1 MSPHSEHNHSLGR
14 ILKYTGLF
22 GGVQGFY
29 VLMSMIRSKITAEL
43 LSTKGVGI
51 IGNFNQ
57 ATEWIGSATNFGLAF
72 SAVQHIAQLH
82 AKGQER
88 AISYYVCLVRSWM
101 LIAAMLGALVMA
113 LGAPF
118 WSVLYFET
126 TDFTPHFLLLSPL
139 VALTTLNGGELAILK
154 GLRGIKQMAQTTTIS
169 AVATLLIT
177 TLFYWHWG
185 VQAIVPALL
194 LSAAVLFV
202 LQLRAAHRLVPYR
215 VRIGSWSFLRRGR
228 RLVVLGLAYA
238 VAGFVALG
246 GQALVR
252 AFIMRFPEAAGLT
265 TLSGSDVI
273 GIYSVALTL
282 TITYSRLIFT
292 SMDAEY
298 FPRLSA
304 GLSTQSEQNLIV
316 NRQIDVLVL
325 LIAPFALGFSLALP
339 FIIPM
344 LYTCEFLPALPMVV
358 GAMLSLFAKAVAT
371 PIAYLALAHAR
382 SRLYFLV
389 EASYTLA
396 LLAFVPAAYYYGGL
410 FGAGI
415 AFSLSEAAY
424 LLVVF
429 ATYRYHFGFQFEAAT
444 LRKILL
450 QLLLL
455 LPGLAL
461 LLFAPQPW
469 ASLLCGATALVS
481 LVLSWRWLS
490 RATALPTRIRRWLH
504 RHRDGGAGDGRSSE

>member
-29 VLMSMIRSKITAEL
+29 VLMSMLRSKVTAEL
-43 LSTKGVGI
+43 LSTKGVGMI
-51 IGNFNQ
+51 ANFNQ
-57 ATEWIGSATNFGLAF
+57 AAAWIGAASNLGLAF

-82 AKGQER
+82 AHGQER
-88 AISYYVCLVRSWM
+88 AISHYVCLVRSWIM
-101 LIAAMLGALVMA
+101 IAAVLGALIMGV
-113 LGAPF
+113 GAPL
-118 WSVLYFET
+118 WSILYFET
-126 TDFTPHFLLLSPL
+126 TDYVPHFLLLSPL

-154 GLRGIKQMAQTTTIS
+154 GLRAIKQMAQTSTIS
-169 AVATLLIT
+169 AVTTLLIT
-177 TLFYWHWG
+177 TFSYWQWG
-185 VQAIVPALL
+185 MRAIVPALL

-215 VRIGSWSFLRRGR
+215 LRLGSWAFLHRGR

-238 VAGFVALG
+238 MAGFVALG
-246 GQALVR
+246 GEALVR
-252 AFIMRFPEAAGLT
+252 AFIMRFPEAAGLPM
-265 TLSGSDVI
+265 LGGSDAI
-273 GIYSVALTL
+273 GLYSVGLTL

-304 GLSTQSEQNLIV
+304 GLATTSEQNLIV
-316 NRQIDVLVL
+316 NRQIDVLVI
-325 LIAPFALGFSLALP
+325 LISPFSLGFSLALP
-339 FIIPM
+339 LIIPM
-344 LYTCEFLPALPMVV
+344 LYTCDFLPALPMVV

-396 LLAFVPAAYYYGGL
+396 LLAFVPVAYYYAGFL
-410 FGAGI
+410 GAGW
-415 AFSLSEAAY
+415 ALSLSEIAY
-424 LLVVF
+424 LLIAV
-429 ATYRYHFGFQFEAAT
+429 ATYRHHFGFRFEVTT

-455 LPGLAL
+455 LLGLSL

-469 ASLLCGATALVS
+469 SSLLCGLFALTS
-481 LVLSWRWLS
+481 CALSWRWLS
-490 RATALPTRIRRWLH
+490 RATALPTRIRRYFQ
-504 RHRDGGAGDGRSSE
+504 RGRRENEN